1 MWNNRMWQL
10 VSAHRVV
17 VMEIHLR
24 ARCIKKLHQLCSQ
37 AQNWSNQITNALFSI
52 SSPVNTRAQSLQS
65 KWKCQKSRRTLL
77 PDRLVLSALSV
88 SVSCRAGKA
97 QTDCRAN
104 SKDFP
109 RVCLP
114 WDQSR
119 ASPWAGRRGFTRRW
133 LTPSAWL
140 MPDLGNIGNIAYYS
154 LKLHNVLW
162 RPQSYLLG

>member
-24 ARCIKKLHQLCSQ
+24 AGCIKELHQLCSQ
-37 AQNWSNQITNALFSI
+37 PQNWSNSITNALFSI
-52 SSPVNTRAQSLQS
+52 SSPMNTRAQSLQS

-77 PDRLVLSALSV
+77 PDRPVLSALSV
-88 SVSCRAGKA
+88 SLSCRAGKA

-104 SKDFP
+104 SKDFSW
-109 RVCLP
+109 VCLP
-114 WDQSR
+114 WDQSC
-119 ASPWAGRRGFTRRW
+119 AWPWAGRWAFTRRW

-140 MPDLGNIGNIAYYS
+140 MTDLGNIGNIAYSS

-162 RPQSYLLG
+162 RP

>member
-24 ARCIKKLHQLCSQ
+24 AGCIKELHQLCSQ
-37 AQNWSNQITNALFSI
+37 PQNWSNSITNALFSI

-77 PDRLVLSALSV
+77 PDRPVLSALSV
-88 SVSCRAGKA
+88 SLSCRAGKA

-109 RVCLP
+109 GCVCPGINPVHGPELVDEALLDAD
-114 WDQSR
+114 WH
-119 ASPWAGRRGFTRRW
+119 
-133 LTPSAWL
+133 LV
-140 MPDLGNIGNIAYYS
+140 PDWWQIWGT
-154 LKLHNVLW
+154 
-162 RPQSYLLG
+162 